1 MIGTKKNSIFCDM
14 PVVEFYI
21 MKTNSGYHF
30 QTVTDNFS
38 FPKNPE
44 KTKTQLNFFKNIHIQ
59 TIFKI

>member
-1 MIGTKKNSIFCDM
+1 M
-14 PVVEFYI
+14 PFVEFYI

-38 FPKNPE
+38 FPKKPE
-44 KTKTQLNFFKNIHIQ
+44 KTKTQLNFFKDIHIQ